1 MLGSSCGG
9 RNSSCT
15 CALCLVLERV
25 VNTCYRKGR
34 TPAFIQSAV
43 EKLRALQG
51 ELFDLAEL
59 EERALLSPG
68 IAGSAPHP
76 GPGEGSVGGGALA
89 PQGVADPEKPRFEE
103 RGERPESHRRKASP
117 SNRSGHHQAERRSR
131 RRRRQEADC
140 ERSPSYSRKGR
151 PVEEP
156 RGEES
161 PRRHR
166 GRRRGVRAE
175 DRPGEERGEA
185 FASARRSKE
194 EPASEELE
202 KEAVEE
208 VDEKTGRSLCATAK
222 FKPSPGGGERG
233 GEGREEGRSRSSAL
247 RRRRPVSPVGGP
259 SRGSG
264 WKGPI
269 LAGSQGRGRS
279 PPRWGKNR
287 GKKKFQRNEDV
298 RRLGWHNF
306 HATKGRHQ
314 S

>member
-68 IAGSAPHP
+68 IAGSGAPHP
-76 GPGEGSVGGGALA
+76 GPGEGSIGEGVLA
-89 PQGVADPEKPRFEE
+89 PQGVADSEKPRFEE
-103 RGERPESHRRKASP
+103 RGVKSESHRRKASP
-117 SNRSGHHQAERRSR
+117 ADRSGHHQAERRSR

-151 PVEEP
+151 SVEES
-156 RGEES
+156 RGEKS

-166 GRRRGVRAE
+166 GRRREVRAE
-175 DRPGEERGEA
+175 DRPGEEGGEA

-194 EPASEELE
+194 ELASEESE
-202 KEAVEE
+202 KEALKE

-233 GEGREEGRSRSSAL
+233 GERREEGRSRSSAL

-269 LAGSQGRGRS
+269 LAGPQRRGGS
-279 PPRWGKNR
+279 PHVGERIEERKSFR
-287 GKKKFQRNEDV
+287 ETR
-298 RRLGWHNF
+298 
-306 HATKGRHQ
+306 T
-314 S
+314 